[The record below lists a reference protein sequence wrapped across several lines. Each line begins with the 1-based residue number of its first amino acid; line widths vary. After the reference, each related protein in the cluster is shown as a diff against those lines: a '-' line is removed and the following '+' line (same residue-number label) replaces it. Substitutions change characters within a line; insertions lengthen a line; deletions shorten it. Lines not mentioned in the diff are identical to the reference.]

1 MEQFWAGGLAGVLC
15 WLSVLPSDVVKSR
28 MQADSLDPAARR
40 YSGAL
45 DCVRQSLAKEGPG
58 VFFRYRPIRGHHL
71 NHQQIRGLQFNH
83 KPIRGLH
90 FNHCPVR
97 GLHFNH

>member
-1 MEQFWAGGLAGVLC
+1 MTQFWAGGLAGVLC

-45 DCVRQSLAKEGPG
+45 DCVRQSIAREGAG
-58 VFFRYRPIRGHHL
+58 VFFRYRLIRGIRLNYLPIRVL
-71 NHQQIRGLQFNH
+71 YWLRQEP
-83 KPIRGLH
+83 K
-90 FNHCPVR
+90 
-97 GLHFNH
+97 

>member
-1 MEQFWAGGLAGVLC
+1 MTQFWAGGLAGVLC

-45 DCVRQSLAKEGPG
+45 DCVRQSIAREGAG
-58 VFFRYRPIRGHHL
+58 VFFRYQPIPLNYYPIRVL
-71 NHQQIRGLQFNH
+71 YWLWWEP
-83 KPIRGLH
+83 K
-90 FNHCPVR
+90 
-97 GLHFNH
+97 

>member
-45 DCVRQSLAKEGPG
+45 DCARQSLAKEGAG
-58 VFFRYRPIRGHHL
+58 VFFRYQPIRGPH
-71 NHQQIRGLQFNH
+71 FNR
-83 KPIRGLH
+83 KPIRGLG
-90 FNHCPVR
+90 C
-97 GLHFNH
+97 